1 METLRIQMVTY
12 NVGTFNPDLDVNL
25 LPLLGDDKP
34 GRSRDLKLNYIRRT
48 FPSVLHSRYLGPRY
62 LPSNIVSSIFYPML
76 TENASSGM
84 CYFYISLMLLV
95 IIEY

>member
-34 GRSRDLKLNYIRRT
+34 GRSRN
-48 FPSVLHSRYLGPRY
+48 
-62 LPSNIVSSIFYPML
+62 
-76 TENASSGM
+76 
-84 CYFYISLMLLV
+84 
-95 IIEY
+95 